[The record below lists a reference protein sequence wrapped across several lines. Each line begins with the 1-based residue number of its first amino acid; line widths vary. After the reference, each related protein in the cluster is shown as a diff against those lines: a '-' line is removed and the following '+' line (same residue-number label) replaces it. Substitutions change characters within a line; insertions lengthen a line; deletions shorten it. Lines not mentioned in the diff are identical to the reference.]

1 MMVGEI
7 KMQDTTSE
15 DLRNDMLERH
25 EVIGWNAHWERME
38 IPLCRQIKVEKD
50 PDYPQRSFKLP

>member
-7 KMQDTTSE
+7 KMQDTTTE

-50 PDYPQRSFKLP
+50 TALSPEIF